1 MTAPQMR
8 AGTADRQRAVD
19 RLTQHF
25 ADGRLD
31 AGEFD
36 ERVGKAYAAVHLDEL
51 PALFADLPEDEQRR
65 GPRRDTSWENTS
77 GRSGAPGRPGQW
89 SGPARSPMTGTPF
102 RRPPFRRPPPVF
114 LILLVVLAL
123 MFAFGAISHGFFPFP
138 LIWIALGVFL
148 FSRGHRRRRWAEENY
163 HRGHR

>member
-25 ADGRLD
+25 TDGRLD

-51 PALFADLPEDEQRR
+51 PALFADLPDHGQNR
-65 GPRRDTSWENTS
+65 GERPEAGWD
-77 GRSGAPGRPGQW
+77 GAARPYNPAGRPDLW
-89 SGPARSPMTGTPF
+89 SGSSRPPF
-102 RRPPFRRPPPVF
+102 QGPPSQRPPLRRPPRVF
-114 LILLVVLAL
+114 LLLLVVLAL
-123 MFAFGAISHGFFPFP
+123 MFSLGAITHGFFPFP
-138 LIWIALGVFL
+138 LIWIALAVFI
-148 FSRGHRRRRWAEENY
+148 FS
-163 HRGHR
+163 

>member
-1 MTAPQMR
+1 MTSPHLR

-25 ADGRLD
+25 TDGRLD

-51 PALFADLPEDEQRR
+51 PALFVDLPEDEPRR
-65 GPRRDTSWENTS
+65 GPWSDADW
-77 GRSGAPGRPGQW
+77 GAGARPYGPPGPPW
-89 SGPARSPMTGTPF
+89 SGPARSPLQGPRF
-102 RRPPFRRPPPVF
+102 QRAPFRRPPPVF

-123 MFAFGAISHGFFPFP
+123 MFAFGALSHGFFPFP
-138 LIWIALGVFL
+138 LIWIALAVFF
-148 FSRGHRRRRWAEENY
+148 FSRGHRRRRWAEAND
-163 HRGHR
+163 HRGRR